1 MNRDERIAVAAVVV
15 ILLAAPAMV
24 VAAQTLTHSATA
36 GTTYVTN
43 SGVEITLSDDRDVA
57 AQPFGSDS
65 SWTEG
70 NLTVSG
76 SNASVTVG
84 DAALSDGN
92 GTEITVTD
100 VSIDAGGELT
110 LERTDSGETW
120 TITDGDAD
128 TVQLRAPDI
137 DGGSTDIAYANS
149 NNGLTV
155 RLTGLPSIGIAA
167 VDAGTGE
174 PLDTAAVGI
183 SGEGTFALPQTSS
196 TRSVRFESTPSD
208 LQVRNEAKPD
218 ELIDG
223 NVTLRARLF
232 AGGDVIERPVTNG
245 TVSLDGVPLDEELIV
260 TVKEENADYT
270 YRRILLESA
279 IQTSEIYLLP
289 TSEPSAEIRF
299 ELADETGR
307 FSADDT
313 KLFVEKPITRNND
326 TQYRTI
332 SGDRIGADGQFPTI
346 LVDSERYR
354 LRIENDAGEQRVLGS
369 YTVQGAEVA
378 RIPIGEVEFA
388 ADVSEGPA
396 LEASLREAPDSATH
410 THEARIVYLDPEG
423 ETGSIEIS
431 VENETGAALR
441 PTTTEQ
447 LNGTTEAY
455 VETYPLSTDFDP
467 ESESATVTVEAQRG
481 LETETFEKY
490 IGDVPAVFADAP
502 IDPRI
507 LELMGFVSL
516 IALVGLLVIVN
527 PPIAALVGSG
537 YAGLLAL
544 LGIVPIPMP
553 AVVLSGLVGVL
564 AVVGTQTGVLR

>member
-1 MNRDERIAVAAVVV
+1 MNRDERIAVVSVVA

-43 SGVEITLSDDRDVA
+43 SNVEVTLSDDRDID
-57 AQPFGSDS
+57 AQPFPSDD

-100 VSIDAGGELT
+100 VSVGAGGELT

-120 TITDGDAD
+120 TITEGDAD
-128 TVQLRAPDI
+128 TVQLRAPEVD
-137 DGGSTDIAYANS
+137 DGTTDIGYANS

-155 RLTGLPSIGIAA
+155 RLTDLPSIGIAA
-167 VDAGTGE
+167 VDSGTGD
-174 PLDTAAVGI
+174 PLDTAVVDN
-183 SGEGTFALPQTSS
+183 SGEATFELPQTSS
-196 TRSVRFESTPSD
+196 TRSVRLESTPSE
-208 LQVRNEAKPD
+208 LEVRNEANPD

-232 AGGDVIERPVTNG
+232 AGGDVIEREVTNG
-245 TVSLDGVPLDEELIV
+245 TVSLDGVPLDEELVV
-260 TVKEENADYT
+260 TVKEVNADFT

-279 IQTSEIYLLP
+279 VQTSEIYLLP
-289 TSEPSAEIRF
+289 TDTPSAEVRF

-313 KLFVEKPITRNND
+313 KLFVEKPITRDNS
-326 TQYRTI
+326 TEYRVI

-378 RIPIGEVEFA
+378 RIPIGEVEFS

-396 LEASLREAPDSATH
+396 LQASLREAPEDAAH
-410 THEARIVYLDPEG
+410 DHEARIVYLDPEG
-423 ETGSIEIS
+423 ETDSIEIS
-431 VENETGAALR
+431 VENETGEPLR
-441 PTTTEQ
+441 PTTTEE

-467 ESESATVTVEAQRG
+467 ETESATVTVEAQRG
-481 LETETFEKY
+481 FETETFEEY

-502 IDPRI
+502 IDPFI

-527 PPIAALVGSG
+527 PPLAALVGSG
-537 YAGLLAL
+537 YAGLLSL

-564 AVVGTQTGVLR
+564 AVVGTNTGVLR